1 MVTDKN
7 GKELNVGD
15 QIIVRGRIVAKPM
28 DLEEEGKGVLQIRW
42 DSQSLGLLDFVLSQ
56 TVEKAE

>member
-7 GKELNVGD
+7 GKELQVGD
-15 QIIVRGRIVAKPM
+15 EIIVRGKVIAAPM
-28 DLEEEGKGVLQIRW
+28 DLQEDGKGVLQIKW
-42 DSQSLGLLDFVLSQ
+42 SSPGLPLLDYVLSQ